1 MVACET
7 VKYGLTKEK
16 SFTTDFPACDSS
28 EKAAQFARRFYGED
42 IEIYESFFIILLA
55 SNGKVLGWAKI
66 GQGGTS
72 GVLVDAKLVAK
83 FAIDALARSVICVHN
98 HPSGNPRPSEAD
110 KKQTALLHKAVKA
123 CGLQLVDH
131 VVVSDDC
138 FFSFAEERVAGIV

>member
-1 MVACET
+1 MGVACET

-28 EKAAQFARRFYGED
+28 EKAAQFARRFYVED

-98 HPSGNPRPSEAD
+98 HPGGNPKPSPQDMQLTRKIREGLRLFEIE
-110 KKQTALLHKAVKA
+110 LL
-123 CGLQLVDH
+123 DH
-131 VVVSDDC
+131 IVLTSDSYHSMRDEYDMD
-138 FFSFAEERVAGIV
+138 F